1 MFSSLRVRLPLLFL
15 AGILLAGVV
24 TTLIALQLFRDFA
37 RNSALND
44 LRHEAKGISALYT
57 SAVQADFAAPKGES
71 HPAPD
76 FAGSEL
82 EYTTGDLLFYD
93 GPVNLFPGEN
103 SGLKRLNLPQLD
115 WTSGRTVSFTFT
127 PPGNAAP
134 YYAVSHPITL
144 GNRTIGAI
152 IVAKRESEIA
162 AFANSL
168 VRRLAIALAVS
179 LVVAGA
185 FAVYVSRRLVRPLLT
200 LSRATDEV
208 AAGSYDV
215 AVPLK
220 APGEI
225 GHLAERFD
233 EMTGRLMEAEA
244 RERNFLMSVS
254 HELRTP
260 LTAIRGHVAALAE
273 GLIEDPEQQA
283 RSLAIVETEAGRL
296 ERLVGDILDLA
307 RLDAHRFTMLA
318 EEVGMEQ
325 LVERA
330 YDTFAEQARTRAIDF
345 SVDVRAKPVIVSDG
359 DRVLQI
365 VDNLLSNAF
374 RATPDG
380 GRIAIELAQDNGTV
394 HVAVEDNGPGIAAD
408 QKERLFRPFVSG
420 SGGGT
425 GLGLAIARELSHAL
439 GGSIELDSEPGA
451 VRGSSSSSGFERRGD
466 CACVLDDLAR
476 RGGAERPRPAGRGL
490 VRSGRAGRSSPATAR

>member
-1 MFSSLRVRLPLLFL
+1 VFSSLRVRLPLLFL

-24 TTLIALQLFRDFA
+24 TTLIAIQLFRDFA
-37 RNSALND
+37 RNSALHD
-44 LRHEAKGISALYT
+44 LRHEATGIAQLYS
-57 SAVQADFAAPKGES
+57 SAVQADFASPKGDS
-71 HPAPD
+71 RRAPN
-76 FAGSEL
+76 FAAHEL
-82 EYTTGDLLFYD
+82 EYATGDRIYFD
-93 GPVNLFPGEN
+93 GPVSPFPGEN
-103 SGLKRLNLPQLD
+103 SGLPQLNLKQID
-115 WTSGRTVSFTFT
+115 WTSPKTLSFVFT
-127 PPGNAAP
+127 PPYQSAK
-134 YYAVSHPITL
+134 YYAVAEPVTVGH
-144 GNRTIGAI
+144 RTVGAI
-152 IVAKRESEIA
+152 VVAKRQSEIA
-162 AFANSL
+162 QFADSL
-168 VRRLAIALAVS
+168 VRRLAIALAVA
-179 LVVAGA
+179 LLVAGA

-200 LSRATDEV
+200 LSDAADEV
-208 AAGSYDV
+208 AGGNYDV
-215 AVPLK
+215 GVPRR

-273 GLIEDPEQQA
+273 GVIDDPEQQA
-283 RSLAIVETEAGRL
+283 RSLAIVGAEAERL
-296 ERLVGDILDLA
+296 QRLVGDILDLA

-325 LVERA
+325 VVERA
-330 YDTFAEQARTRAIDF
+330 YDTFAEQARTRSIDF
-345 SVDVRAKPVIVSDG
+345 SVEVKARPVIVSDG

-380 GRIAIELAQDNGTV
+380 GRIGIELAQDNGTV
-394 HVAVEDNGPGIAAD
+394 HVAVEDTGPGIAPG
-408 QKERLFRPFVSG
+408 QVERLFRPFVSE

-439 GGSIELDSEPGA
+439 GGSIELDSEPG
-451 VRGSSSSSGFERRGD
+451 RGSRFE
-466 CACVLDDLAR
+466 LLL
-476 RGGAERPRPAGRGL
+476 PA
-490 VRSGRAGRSSPATAR
+490 VQA